1 MVDMKYDK
9 CGACVVLGA
18 MEAAAAL
25 DLPVPLVGVV
35 PAVENS
41 VSGDSYRPGDVIGS
55 RSGKTIEV
63 LNTDAEGRI
72 VLADALD
79 YAITKYA
86 PQAVVDL
93 ATLTG
98 AVYYALGD
106 RACAVLGT
114 DENVIRRVREAGD
127 RAGEPAWPLPLWE
140 SYLEDVKTTNADV
153 KNTAA
158 FGAGT
163 IAGAS
168 FLRNFTGDT
177 PWAHL
182 DIAGVSRDRRNPK
195 TGATGFGVRLLVE
208 MLEKW
213 PVPRIRKRS
222 GGSARRRTRAGRR
235 SR

>member
-1 MVDMKYDK
+1 VI
-9 CGACVVLGA
+9 
-18 MEAAAAL
+18 
-25 DLPVPLVGVV
+25 

-55 RSGKTIEV
+55 RSGRTIEV

-79 YAITKYA
+79 YAITKYS

-98 AVYYALGD
+98 AVFYALGD

-114 DENVIRRVREAGD
+114 DADVIRRVREAGD
-127 RAGEPAWPLPLWE
+127 RAGEPAWELPLWE
-140 SYLEDVKTTNADV
+140 AYLDDVKSSNADV
-153 KNTAA
+153 KNTGAW
-158 FGAGT
+158 GAGT

-168 FLRNFTGDT
+168 FLRAFTGET

-195 TGATGFGVRLLVE
+195 AGATGFGVRLLVD
-208 MLEKW
+208 MLERW
-213 PVPRIRKRS
+213 PVPRIRKRAA
-222 GGSARRRTRAGRR
+222 GSARRRTRAGRR
-235 SR
+235 PR